1 PCRMSQNPFDQLS
14 KQLLEELLSPLGR
27 VELSREVL
35 GESRF
40 VDVWFDPD
48 PDKIADVPAGLGVLG
63 RMAQTPCLLE
73 PFRNA
78 PSPVD
83 VESCLLKLFA
93 VVTEWRKRQQREQA
107 MSNAIAAPHLWL
119 LSPTASEAFL
129 RSMGASPKDGWPVG
143 VYGTAS
149 LFRTTVIA
157 IHQLPATADTLWLR
171 LLGKGRVQKRAI
183 EELLDRPAE
192 APWRE
197 SALRMLASWR
207 ITIEAR
213 GQLEAEEQE
222 VAMALSQAFL
232 ELEKEIEQRG
242 LQQGLQQGIER
253 GMQQGIEQG
262 LQRGELQ
269 AARAIARNLL
279 TTNLSDA
286 QIAEA
291 TGLSV
296 EQIRELR
303 ETNG

>member
-48 PDKIADVPAGLGVLG
+48 PDKMADVPAGLGILG

-78 PSPVD
+78 LSASD
-83 VESCLLKLFA
+83 LESCLLKLFA
-93 VVTEWRKRQQREQA
+93 VVTEWRKRLQREQVI
-107 MSNAIAAPHLWL
+107 SNAIAPHLWI
-119 LSPTASEAFL
+119 LSPTTSESFL
-129 RSMGASPKDGWPVG
+129 RSIGAFPRDGWPVG

-149 LFRTTVIA
+149 SFRTTVIA
-157 IHQLPATADTLWLR
+157 IHRLPETADTLWLR

-183 EELLDRPAE
+183 EKLLALPAE

-213 GQLEAEEQE
+213 GQLDTEEQE

-242 LQQGLQQGIER
+242 V
-253 GMQQGIEQG
+253 QQGIEQG
-262 LQRGELQ
+262 LQQGELQ

-296 EQIRELR
+296 AQIGELR
-303 ETNG
+303 EQG